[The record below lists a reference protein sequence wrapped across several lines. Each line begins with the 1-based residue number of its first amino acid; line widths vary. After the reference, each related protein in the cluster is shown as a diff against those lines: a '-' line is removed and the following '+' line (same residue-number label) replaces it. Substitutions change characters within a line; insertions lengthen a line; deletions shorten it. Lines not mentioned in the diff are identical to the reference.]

1 MPGGGAAGGAG
12 ATPALARTLA
22 VQISQKSAYN
32 FDPGFAALI
41 NNYVNEYRAAAGYS
55 ERAAKYRESIERE
68 FVNVQGIQPPL
79 VAYVLAMSQT
89 KFVEKGSGVWN
100 LPPAVVRAHSAG
112 GAPADM
118 SDPAAATRVA
128 AAYVRSLLD
137 LFERENFMYAVAC
150 YGMTL
155 DEAGQVRVALESKD
169 PSGQGRSDFWKMKNA
184 GVVQGAQVERVA
196 RFFAAGIV
204 CENPA
209 QFGLREK
216 PFSSL
221 Y

>member
-1 MPGGGAAGGAG
+1 M
-12 ATPALARTLA
+12 
-22 VQISQKSAYN
+22 
-32 FDPGFAALI
+32 
-41 NNYVNEYRAAAGYS
+41 
-55 ERAAKYRESIERE
+55 
-68 FVNVQGIQPPL
+68 
-79 VAYVLAMSQT
+79 
-89 KFVEKGSGVWN
+89 
-100 LPPAVVRAHSAG
+100 
-112 GAPADM
+112 
-118 SDPAAATRVA
+118 
-128 AAYVRSLLD
+128 RSLLD

-155 DEAGQVRVALESKD
+155 DEAGQVRVALEGKD
-169 PSGQGRSDFWKMKNA
+169 PSGQGRTDFWKMKNA

-209 QFGLREK
+209 QYGLKEK